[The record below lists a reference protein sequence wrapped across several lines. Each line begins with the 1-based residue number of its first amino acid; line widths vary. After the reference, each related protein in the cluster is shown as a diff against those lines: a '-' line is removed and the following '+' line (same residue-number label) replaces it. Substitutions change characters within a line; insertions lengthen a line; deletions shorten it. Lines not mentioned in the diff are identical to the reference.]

1 MRSKLLFIL
10 MAMLLGLSACKD
22 DDNKV
27 FPVEPD
33 ITIPDDNKET
43 DPPGISSFTANVG
56 AQLNDWVATRS
67 DVAFDEEKG
76 IYNFSF
82 TEGDRLSIYGYF
94 EDAGEKYAVRGLTII
109 KDIEEEG
116 KVATFNGELYVNHMV
131 ENEDSSYGFEG
142 SSYVF
147 KSEDPLSD
155 CTSFTALI
163 YPSEFTGGG
172 NPIDGLFFSED
183 RCIAPDV
190 NTLIEKALP
199 IVSQTYDK
207 ENHKFTNFKAVTPIL
222 NFNLDPFDS
231 EYGYSVKMFRADS
244 QAAFKE
250 GKYEQFFINLNITG
264 PFAFNLLNCYEYG
277 VYDGYWVLRFD
288 ELKSKDSNPEQ
299 FVYELGY
306 IEFEPG
312 KVYDLDK
319 IINPDN

>member
-1 MRSKLLFIL
+1 
-10 MAMLLGLSACKD
+10 MAMLLGLSSCKD

-27 FPVEPD
+27 LPEETD

-67 DVAFDEEKG
+67 DVAFDEETG
-76 IYNFSF
+76 IYNLSF
-82 TEGDRLSIYGYF
+82 TEGDRLGIYGYF
-94 EDAGEKYAVRGLTII
+94 EDAGEKYAIRGLNKI

-116 KVATFNGELYVNHMV
+116 KLATFNGELYVDRME
-131 ENEDSSYGFEG
+131 ENEDSSEFEFEEASYNF
-142 SSYVF
+142 SSD
-147 KSEDPLSD
+147 DPLTD
-155 CTSFTALI
+155 CTSFTAII
-163 YPSEFTGGG
+163 YPSEFSGGG
-172 NPIDGLFFSED
+172 NIIDGLFFEEY

-199 IVSQTYDK
+199 IVSRTYDK
-207 ENHKFTNFKAVTPIL
+207 ENHRFTNFKAVTPIL
-222 NFNLDPFDS
+222 NFNLNPFNS
-231 EYGYSVKMFRADS
+231 EYGYSVKMFRADN

-250 GKYEQFFINLNITG
+250 GKYEQFFFTLNISD
-264 PFAFNLLNCYEYG
+264 PFAFTILNCFVYD
-277 VYDGYWVLRFD
+277 VYDGYWVLQFD
-288 ELKSKDSNPEQ
+288 EQKSKDANPEQ